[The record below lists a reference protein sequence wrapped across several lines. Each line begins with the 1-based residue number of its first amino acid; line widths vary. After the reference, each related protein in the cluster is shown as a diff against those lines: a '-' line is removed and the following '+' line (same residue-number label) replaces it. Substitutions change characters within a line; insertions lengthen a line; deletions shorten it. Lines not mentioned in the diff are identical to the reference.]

1 VTTAFVSHHD
11 IARHDTGWSHP
22 DHQGRIPALVR
33 AVYRDTPATHGHL
46 LQVEAVPATGDDL
59 LLVHTPEYLRSVR
72 EAVARAAAGGRPV
85 PFAGEVVVSDASW
98 DAAVA
103 SVGAALTGVETV
115 GRGEARNAFCSARP
129 PGRDA
134 AADRSGGHSILN
146 AVAVAA
152 RHLRERRGVG
162 RVLVVD
168 WGARAP
174 LGTPAVLG
182 GDPGV
187 RTVSVHQHPA
197 PSLAE
202 PTETFPTN
210 YHAFPVPAG
219 AGGAEF
225 GAALAAALEGAAAWE
240 PQWILLSAGFDVLAG
255 DPLGGLA
262 VRPREV
268 YDLTLLLRGAAD
280 RCCGGRL
287 VSVLEGGYDPAATG
301 QAVVQHLRAL
311 AGLPP
316 A

>member
-1 VTTAFVSHHD
+1 MTTAFVSHHD
-11 IARHDTGWSHP
+11 SPRHDTGWNHP

-46 LQVEAVPATGDDL
+46 LQVEAVPAGEDDL
-59 LLVHTPEYLRSVR
+59 LLVHTPGYVRSVR
-72 EAVARAAAGGRPV
+72 EAVAAAAAEGRPV

-103 SVGAALTGVETV
+103 SVGAAITGVETV
-115 GRGEARNAFCSARP
+115 RAGEARNAFCSARP

-134 AADRSGGHSILN
+134 AADRSGGHSLFN
-146 AVAVAA
+146 SVAVAA
-152 RHLRERRGVG
+152 RHLRERRGAE

-174 LGTPAVLG
+174 LGTPEIFTDDA
-182 GDPGV
+182 GV
-187 RTVSVHQHPA
+187 RIVSVHQHPA
-197 PSLAE
+197 PALAE
-202 PTETFPTN
+202 DPPGRSGLRP
-210 YHAFPVPAG
+210 FPVPAG

-225 GAALAAALEGAAAWE
+225 AAALSAALEEAAPWGPE
-240 PQWILLSAGFDVLAG
+240 WILLSAGFDVLAG

-262 VRPREV
+262 VQPREV

-280 RCCGGRL
+280 RLCGGRL
-287 VSVLEGGYDPAATG
+287 VSVLEGGYDPGATG
-301 QAVVQHLRAL
+301 QAVVQHLRGL